1 MRAYQVDSWF
11 DGNGLK
17 VENGIV
23 KGRETSMPG
32 WRNRG
37 TYPDRQWAVRASKK
51 IEREEKTKTR
61 ISPVEASEESIP
73 LAKKHH
79 TGEVL
84 TPDAAWKRH
93 RGGFTLAKKRIN
105 RQGYDSNGKYY
116 GVGDPLYVVE
126 EKDGDHSTEFRAK
139 TKSEAEAKLR
149 QWFERGFRNY

>member
-1 MRAYQVDSWF
+1 MRAYQLDSWF

-37 TYPDRQWAVRASKK
+37 TYPDRKWAVKRAKQ

-61 ISPVEASEESIP
+61 ISVVEAKELE
-73 LAKKHH
+73 AHY
-79 TGEVL
+79 TAVL
-84 TPDAAWKRH
+84 GKDAVVSPDAAWERH
-93 RGGFTLAKKRIN
+93 KGGFSLKLKRIN

-116 GVGDPLYVVE
+116 GVGDPLYVAE
-126 EKDGDHSTEFRAK
+126 EKDGDHHTEFRAK
-139 TKSEAEAKLR
+139 TKAEAQTKLR
-149 QWFERGFRNY
+149 QWFERGFRSY